1 MSSSLSACTSA
12 LKPRWALLLQYVLQL
27 WKQHVFFVF
36 ISMYFSFETNMCSLS
51 SSVCTSALKATCV
64 LCLHQHVLQLWNQH
78 VFFVF
83 FSMCCSFESNMCS
96 LSSSA
101 CTSALKHRWALPLHQ
116 CVRQMGVNH
125 QLVYLLEIS
134 VSCISACTAEVS
146 LVFLVVSTYCSFE
159 TKVSSKLQIFRQQSS
174 MCPVSGAK
182 SWHILLHKA
191 E

>member
-1 MSSSLSACTSA
+1 MCCSFETKVSSSLSACTSA

-36 ISMYFSFETNMCSLS
+36 ISM
-51 SSVCTSALKATCV
+51 
-64 LCLHQHVLQLWNQH
+64 
-78 VFFVF
+78 
-83 FSMCCSFESNMCS
+83 CCSFETNMCS

-101 CTSALKHRWALPLHQ
+101 CTSALKHRWALLLHQ

-125 QLVYLLEIS
+125 QLAYLLEIS

-146 LVFLVVSTYCSFE
+146 LVFLVISTYCSFE

-191 E
+191 EYWKLMWVGWYSHSHFFPTVSHHLLHHPDFPLADFCGQTN